1 MRKKVIAAL
10 LVIALLACCVAALA
24 ACNKKEGERKTEI
37 VYLGDSIAEDILG
50 ASPLGLRHEYAYANV
65 IGRRN
70 DLTYYNHS
78 VSGHL
83 TKDLRAILENEDL
96 DYDRARGLLLHVSE
110 ADIIHISILGN
121 DVLQDRMD
129 GAFET
134 EPVTMHNII
143 LEAAENEYTS
153 IDRVLNG
160 DTVGG
165 VTTAGSVENIKAIV
179 DALRRLNPDALIIFQ
194 SVYNPIMDVDT
205 PLIKQETRDALEAAG
220 FEITLDSLHRLGDL
234 LIERLNSALDAVLA
248 MDGYADAFVIADGH
262 AAFNAVYAADPS
274 RAKDLIYPD
283 GIHPSNEGHAVLAD
297 LTQGILEERGLADK
311 DSALQAYKTMR
322 KDLLTDYFAGTSVDT
337 AAASAAI
344 DGAADCAA
352 VTEAF
357 FDATRGVTPDYS
369 EINGDFASRDTRAV
383 DSAISF
389 KIDWA
394 NTSIGVLPEGID
406 SLLPMAISS
415 TTSGVTL
422 RANGTI
428 SVELKLGSMVSGF
441 LSNYGGLAG
450 LIGGLDLT
458 FLDTYLTPIMPG
470 FDFDDILASLE
481 LAEAAL
487 GVKFVADVPEAE
499 LNTFLEGL
507 AALLKSAAL
516 SPDPVLFIE
525 HKGLYGE
532 EGDIGDADDRLPL
545 GKAIVHGS
553 GKKLL
558 VISYSHAASL
568 SRKALKPYDE
578 DITFIDLA
586 TIYPLDRETLVK
598 EYRRVP
604 HALIVQDTP
613 EEGSVGES
621 VLRILAE
628 FSSSLSFR
636 MVSALDAPIPVS
648 RQLEERVLISE
659 ERIEEAALSFGL

>member
-1 MRKKVIAAL
+1 MKRKVIAVL
-10 LVIALLACCVAALA
+10 LVTVMLVCCIAILA
-24 ACNKKEGERKTEI
+24 ACNKNEGERKTEI
-37 VYLGDSIAEDILG
+37 VYLGDSIAEGILG

-143 LEAAENEYTS
+143 LEAAEDEYTS

-205 PLIKQETRDALEAAG
+205 PLIKQGTRDALEAAG

-337 AAASAAI
+337 SAASAAI

-369 EINGDFASRDTRAV
+369 VINGDFASRDTRAV
-383 DSAISF
+383 DSDISF

-499 LNTFLEGL
+499 LNTFLKGL
-507 AALLKSAAL
+507 AALLKSAVYPETGSADVTDL
-516 SPDPVLFIE
+516 AIPA
-525 HKGLYGE
+525 GLG
-532 EGDIGDADDRLPL
+532 
-545 GKAIVHGS
+545 
-553 GKKLL
+553 L
-558 VISYSHAASL
+558 VIESTYTLKEVTYPDGTTYTAVCLTPSDPDTQSYLTFSL
-568 SRKALKPYDE
+568 YEDE
-578 DITFIDLA
+578 
-586 TIYPLDRETLVK
+586 YGRQTLNAMVDFVK
-598 EYRRVP
+598 
-604 HALIVQDTP
+604 LNLT
-613 EEGSVGES
+613 
-621 VLRILAE
+621 LT
-628 FSSSLSFR
+628 
-636 MVSALDAPIPVS
+636 
-648 RQLEERVLISE
+648 ERT
-659 ERIEEAALSFGL
+659 

>member
-1 MRKKVIAAL
+1 MKKKVIAAL

-24 ACNKKEGERKTEI
+24 ACNKNEGERKTEI
-37 VYLGDSIAEDILG
+37 VYLGDSIAEGILG

-143 LEAAENEYTS
+143 LEAAEDEYTS

-205 PLIKQETRDALEAAG
+205 PLIKQWTRDALEAAG

-337 AAASAAI
+337 SAASAAI

-383 DSAISF
+383 DSDISF

-499 LNTFLEGL
+499 LNAFLEGL
-507 AALLKSAAL
+507 AALLKSAVYPETGSASVTDL
-516 SPDPVLFIE
+516 AIPA
-525 HKGLYGE
+525 GLG
-532 EGDIGDADDRLPL
+532 
-545 GKAIVHGS
+545 
-553 GKKLL
+553 L
-558 VISYSHAASL
+558 VIESTYTLKEVTYPDGTTYTAVCLTPSDPDTQSYLTFSL
-568 SRKALKPYDE
+568 YEDE
-578 DITFIDLA
+578 
-586 TIYPLDRETLVK
+586 YGRQTLNAMVDFVK
-598 EYRRVP
+598 
-604 HALIVQDTP
+604 LNLT
-613 EEGSVGES
+613 
-621 VLRILAE
+621 LT
-628 FSSSLSFR
+628 
-636 MVSALDAPIPVS
+636 
-648 RQLEERVLISE
+648 ER
-659 ERIEEAALSFGL
+659 A

>member
-1 MRKKVIAAL
+1 MKRKVIAVL
-10 LVIALLACCVAALA
+10 LVTVMLVCCIAILA
-24 ACNKKEGERKTEI
+24 ACNKNEGERKTEI
-37 VYLGDSIAEDILG
+37 VYLGDSIAEGILG

-110 ADIIHISILGN
+110 ANIIHISILGN

-143 LEAAENEYTS
+143 LEAAEDEYTS

-205 PLIKQETRDALEAAG
+205 PLIKRETRDALEAAG

-383 DSAISF
+383 DSDISF

-406 SLLPMAISS
+406 SLLPVAISS

-507 AALLKSAAL
+507 AALLKSAVYPETGSASVTDL
-516 SPDPVLFIE
+516 AIPA
-525 HKGLYGE
+525 GLG
-532 EGDIGDADDRLPL
+532 
-545 GKAIVHGS
+545 
-553 GKKLL
+553 L
-558 VISYSHAASL
+558 VIESTYTLKEVTYPDGTTYTAVCLTPSDPDTQSYLTFSL
-568 SRKALKPYDE
+568 YEDE
-578 DITFIDLA
+578 
-586 TIYPLDRETLVK
+586 YGRQTLNAMVDFVK
-598 EYRRVP
+598 
-604 HALIVQDTP
+604 LNLT
-613 EEGSVGES
+613 
-621 VLRILAE
+621 LT
-628 FSSSLSFR
+628 
-636 MVSALDAPIPVS
+636 
-648 RQLEERVLISE
+648 ERT
-659 ERIEEAALSFGL
+659 

>member
-1 MRKKVIAAL
+1 MKKKVIAAL

-24 ACNKKEGERKTEI
+24 ACNKNEGERKTEI

-143 LEAAENEYTS
+143 LEAAEDEYTS

-205 PLIKQETRDALEAAG
+205 PLIKQGTRDALEAAG

-248 MDGYADAFVIADGH
+248 MDGYSDAFVIADGH

-337 AAASAAI
+337 SAASAAI

-369 EINGDFASRDTRAV
+369 EISGDFASRDTRAV
-383 DSAISF
+383 DSDISF

-415 TTSGVTL
+415 ATSGVTL

-499 LNTFLEGL
+499 LNAFLESL
-507 AALLKSAAL
+507 AALLKSAVYPETGSASVTDL
-516 SPDPVLFIE
+516 AIPA
-525 HKGLYGE
+525 GLG
-532 EGDIGDADDRLPL
+532 
-545 GKAIVHGS
+545 
-553 GKKLL
+553 L
-558 VISYSHAASL
+558 VIESTYTLKEVTYPDGTTYTAVCLTPSDPDTQSYLTFSL
-568 SRKALKPYDE
+568 YEDE
-578 DITFIDLA
+578 
-586 TIYPLDRETLVK
+586 YGRQTLNAMVDFVK
-598 EYRRVP
+598 
-604 HALIVQDTP
+604 LNLT
-613 EEGSVGES
+613 
-621 VLRILAE
+621 LT
-628 FSSSLSFR
+628 
-636 MVSALDAPIPVS
+636 
-648 RQLEERVLISE
+648 ERT
-659 ERIEEAALSFGL
+659 

>member
-1 MRKKVIAAL
+1 MKRKVIAAL

-24 ACNKKEGERKTEI
+24 ACNKNEGERKTEI

-70 DLTYYNHS
+70 DYTYYNHS

-143 LEAAENEYTS
+143 LEAAEEEYTS

-205 PLIKQETRDALEAAG
+205 PLIKQGTRDALEAAG

-234 LIERLNSALDAVLA
+234 LIERLNSALDTVLA

-337 AAASAAI
+337 SAASAAI

-383 DSAISF
+383 DSDISF

-507 AALLKSAAL
+507 AALLKSAVYPETGSASVTDL
-516 SPDPVLFIE
+516 AIPA
-525 HKGLYGE
+525 GLG
-532 EGDIGDADDRLPL
+532 
-545 GKAIVHGS
+545 
-553 GKKLL
+553 L
-558 VISYSHAASL
+558 VIESTYTLKEVTYPDGTTYTAVCLTPSDPDTQSYLTFSL
-568 SRKALKPYDE
+568 YEDE
-578 DITFIDLA
+578 YGRQTLNAMVDFIKLDL
-586 TIYPLDRETLVK
+586 TL
-598 EYRRVP
+598 
-604 HALIVQDTP
+604 T
-613 EEGSVGES
+613 
-621 VLRILAE
+621 
-628 FSSSLSFR
+628 
-636 MVSALDAPIPVS
+636 
-648 RQLEERVLISE
+648 ERVE
-659 ERIEEAALSFGL
+659 GA

>member
-1 MRKKVIAAL
+1 MKKKVIAAL

-24 ACNKKEGERKTEI
+24 ACNKNEGERKTEI
-37 VYLGDSIAEDILG
+37 VYLGDSIAEGILG

-143 LEAAENEYTS
+143 LEAAEDEYTS

-205 PLIKQETRDALEAAG
+205 PLIKQGTRDALEAAG

-234 LIERLNSALDAVLA
+234 LIERLNSALDTVLA

-262 AAFNAVYAADPS
+262 AAFNAVYADPS

-383 DSAISF
+383 DSDISF

-422 RANGTI
+422 RADGTI
-428 SVELKLGSMVSGF
+428 SIELRLGSMVSGF

-499 LNTFLEGL
+499 LNAFLEGL
-507 AALLKSAAL
+507 AALLKSAVYPETGSASVTDL
-516 SPDPVLFIE
+516 AIPA
-525 HKGLYGE
+525 GLG
-532 EGDIGDADDRLPL
+532 
-545 GKAIVHGS
+545 
-553 GKKLL
+553 L
-558 VISYSHAASL
+558 VIESTYTLKEVTYPDGTTYTAVCLTPSDPDTQSYLTFSL
-568 SRKALKPYDE
+568 YEDE
-578 DITFIDLA
+578 
-586 TIYPLDRETLVK
+586 YGRQTLNAMVDFVK
-598 EYRRVP
+598 
-604 HALIVQDTP
+604 LNLT
-613 EEGSVGES
+613 
-621 VLRILAE
+621 LT
-628 FSSSLSFR
+628 
-636 MVSALDAPIPVS
+636 
-648 RQLEERVLISE
+648 ER
-659 ERIEEAALSFGL
+659 A

>member
-1 MRKKVIAAL
+1 MKRKVIAVL
-10 LVIALLACCVAALA
+10 LVTVMLVCCIAILA
-24 ACNKKEGERKTEI
+24 ACNKNEGERKTEI

-65 IGRRN
+65 LGRRN
-70 DLTYYNHS
+70 DFEYYNHS

-143 LEAAENEYTS
+143 LEAAEDEYTS

-205 PLIKQETRDALEAAG
+205 PLIKQGTRDALEAAG

-369 EINGDFASRDTRAV
+369 EINSDFASRDTPAV
-383 DSAISF
+383 DSDISF

-499 LNTFLEGL
+499 LNAFLEGL
-507 AALLKSAAL
+507 AALLKSAVYPETGSASVTDL
-516 SPDPVLFIE
+516 AIPA
-525 HKGLYGE
+525 GLG
-532 EGDIGDADDRLPL
+532 
-545 GKAIVHGS
+545 
-553 GKKLL
+553 L
-558 VISYSHAASL
+558 VIESTYTLKEVTYPDGTTYTAVCLTPSDPDTQSYLTFSL
-568 SRKALKPYDE
+568 YEDE
-578 DITFIDLA
+578 
-586 TIYPLDRETLVK
+586 YGRQTLNAMVDFVK
-598 EYRRVP
+598 
-604 HALIVQDTP
+604 LNLT
-613 EEGSVGES
+613 
-621 VLRILAE
+621 LT
-628 FSSSLSFR
+628 
-636 MVSALDAPIPVS
+636 
-648 RQLEERVLISE
+648 ERVE
-659 ERIEEAALSFGL
+659 GA

>member
-1 MRKKVIAAL
+1 MKKKVIAAL

-24 ACNKKEGERKTEI
+24 ACNKNEGERKTEI
-37 VYLGDSIAEDILG
+37 VYLGDSIAEGILG

-143 LEAAENEYTS
+143 LEAAKDEYTS

-205 PLIKQETRDALEAAG
+205 PLIKQRTRDALEAAG

-383 DSAISF
+383 DSDISF

-499 LNTFLEGL
+499 LNAFLEGL
-507 AALLKSAAL
+507 AALLKSAVYPETGSASVTDL
-516 SPDPVLFIE
+516 AIPA
-525 HKGLYGE
+525 GLG
-532 EGDIGDADDRLPL
+532 
-545 GKAIVHGS
+545 
-553 GKKLL
+553 L
-558 VISYSHAASL
+558 VIESTYTLKEVTYPDGTTYTAVCLTPSDPDTQSYLTFSL
-568 SRKALKPYDE
+568 YEDE
-578 DITFIDLA
+578 
-586 TIYPLDRETLVK
+586 YGRQTLNAMVDFVK
-598 EYRRVP
+598 
-604 HALIVQDTP
+604 LNLT
-613 EEGSVGES
+613 
-621 VLRILAE
+621 LT
-628 FSSSLSFR
+628 
-636 MVSALDAPIPVS
+636 
-648 RQLEERVLISE
+648 ER
-659 ERIEEAALSFGL
+659 A

>member
-1 MRKKVIAAL
+1 MKKKVIAAL

-24 ACNKKEGERKTEI
+24 ACNKNEGERKTEI
-37 VYLGDSIAEDILG
+37 VYLGDSIAEGILG

-143 LEAAENEYTS
+143 LEAAEDEYTS

-383 DSAISF
+383 DSDISF

-499 LNTFLEGL
+499 LNAFLEGL
-507 AALLKSAAL
+507 AALLKSAVYPETGSASVTDL
-516 SPDPVLFIE
+516 AIPA
-525 HKGLYGE
+525 GLG
-532 EGDIGDADDRLPL
+532 
-545 GKAIVHGS
+545 
-553 GKKLL
+553 L
-558 VISYSHAASL
+558 VIESTYTLKEVTYPDGTTYTAVCLTPSDPDTQSYLTFSL
-568 SRKALKPYDE
+568 YEDE
-578 DITFIDLA
+578 
-586 TIYPLDRETLVK
+586 YGRQTLNAMVDFVK
-598 EYRRVP
+598 
-604 HALIVQDTP
+604 LNLT
-613 EEGSVGES
+613 
-621 VLRILAE
+621 LT
-628 FSSSLSFR
+628 
-636 MVSALDAPIPVS
+636 
-648 RQLEERVLISE
+648 ER
-659 ERIEEAALSFGL
+659 A

>member
-1 MRKKVIAAL
+1 MKKKVIAAL
-10 LVIALLACCVAALA
+10 LVIALLVCCVAALA
-24 ACNKKEGERKTEI
+24 ACNKNEGERKTEI

-70 DLTYYNHS
+70 DYTYYNHS

-143 LEAAENEYTS
+143 LEAAEEEYTS

-337 AAASAAI
+337 SAASAAI

-383 DSAISF
+383 DSDISF

-507 AALLKSAAL
+507 AALLKSAVYPETGSADVTDL
-516 SPDPVLFIE
+516 AIPA
-525 HKGLYGE
+525 GLG
-532 EGDIGDADDRLPL
+532 
-545 GKAIVHGS
+545 
-553 GKKLL
+553 L
-558 VISYSHAASL
+558 VIESTYTLKEVTYPDGTTYTAVCLTPSDPDTQSYLTFSL
-568 SRKALKPYDE
+568 YEDE
-578 DITFIDLA
+578 YGRQTLNAMVDFIKLDL
-586 TIYPLDRETLVK
+586 TLT
-598 EYRRVP
+598 ER
-604 HALIVQDTP
+604 A
-613 EEGSVGES
+613 EG
-621 VLRILAE
+621 A
-628 FSSSLSFR
+628 
-636 MVSALDAPIPVS
+636 
-648 RQLEERVLISE
+648 
-659 ERIEEAALSFGL
+659 

>member
-1 MRKKVIAAL
+1 MKRKVIAAL

-24 ACNKKEGERKTEI
+24 ACNKNEGERKTEI

-70 DLTYYNHS
+70 DYTYYNHS

-143 LEAAENEYTS
+143 LEAAEDEYTS

-205 PLIKQETRDALEAAG
+205 PLIKQGTRDALEAAG

-234 LIERLNSALDAVLA
+234 LIERLNSALAAVLA

-322 KDLLTDYFAGTSVDT
+322 KDLLTDYFAG
-337 AAASAAI
+337 
-344 DGAADCAA
+344 AA

-383 DSAISF
+383 DSDISF

-487 GVKFVADVPEAE
+487 GVKFVADVHEAE

-507 AALLKSAAL
+507 AALLKSAVYPETGSASVTDL
-516 SPDPVLFIE
+516 AIPA
-525 HKGLYGE
+525 GLG
-532 EGDIGDADDRLPL
+532 
-545 GKAIVHGS
+545 
-553 GKKLL
+553 L
-558 VISYSHAASL
+558 VIESTYTLKEVTYPDGTTYTAVCLTPSDPDTQSYLTFSL
-568 SRKALKPYDE
+568 YEDE
-578 DITFIDLA
+578 YGRQTLNAMVDFIKLDL
-586 TIYPLDRETLVK
+586 TL
-598 EYRRVP
+598 
-604 HALIVQDTP
+604 T
-613 EEGSVGES
+613 
-621 VLRILAE
+621 
-628 FSSSLSFR
+628 
-636 MVSALDAPIPVS
+636 
-648 RQLEERVLISE
+648 ER
-659 ERIEEAALSFGL
+659 A

>member
-1 MRKKVIAAL
+1 MKKKVIAAL

-24 ACNKKEGERKTEI
+24 ACNKNEGERKTEI
-37 VYLGDSIAEDILG
+37 VYLGDSIAEGILG

-143 LEAAENEYTS
+143 LEAAEDEYTS

-205 PLIKQETRDALEAAG
+205 PLIKQGTRDALEAAG

-344 DGAADCAA
+344 DAAADCAA
-352 VTEAF
+352 VTEVF

-383 DSAISF
+383 DSDISF

-507 AALLKSAAL
+507 AALLKSAVYPETGSASVTDL
-516 SPDPVLFIE
+516 AIPA
-525 HKGLYGE
+525 GLG
-532 EGDIGDADDRLPL
+532 
-545 GKAIVHGS
+545 
-553 GKKLL
+553 L
-558 VISYSHAASL
+558 VIESTYTLKEVTYPDGTTYTAVCLTPSDPDTQSYLTFSL
-568 SRKALKPYDE
+568 YEDE
-578 DITFIDLA
+578 
-586 TIYPLDRETLVK
+586 YGRQTLNAMVDFVK
-598 EYRRVP
+598 
-604 HALIVQDTP
+604 LNLT
-613 EEGSVGES
+613 
-621 VLRILAE
+621 LT
-628 FSSSLSFR
+628 
-636 MVSALDAPIPVS
+636 
-648 RQLEERVLISE
+648 ER
-659 ERIEEAALSFGL
+659 A

>member
-1 MRKKVIAAL
+1 MKRKVIAAL
-10 LVIALLACCVAALA
+10 LIIALLACCVAALA

-70 DLTYYNHS
+70 DYTYYNHS

-143 LEAAENEYTS
+143 LEAAEEEYTS

-337 AAASAAI
+337 SAASAAI

-383 DSAISF
+383 DSDISF

-507 AALLKSAAL
+507 AALLKSAVYPETGSASVTDL
-516 SPDPVLFIE
+516 AIPA
-525 HKGLYGE
+525 GLG
-532 EGDIGDADDRLPL
+532 
-545 GKAIVHGS
+545 
-553 GKKLL
+553 L
-558 VISYSHAASL
+558 VIESTYTLKEVTYPDGTTYTAVCLTPSDPDTQSYLTFSL
-568 SRKALKPYDE
+568 YEDE
-578 DITFIDLA
+578 
-586 TIYPLDRETLVK
+586 YGRQTLNAMVDFVK
-598 EYRRVP
+598 
-604 HALIVQDTP
+604 LNLT
-613 EEGSVGES
+613 
-621 VLRILAE
+621 LT
-628 FSSSLSFR
+628 
-636 MVSALDAPIPVS
+636 
-648 RQLEERVLISE
+648 ER
-659 ERIEEAALSFGL
+659 A

>member
-1 MRKKVIAAL
+1 MKKKVIAAL

-24 ACNKKEGERKTEI
+24 ACNKNEGERKTEI
-37 VYLGDSIAEDILG
+37 VYLGDSIAEGILG

-143 LEAAENEYTS
+143 LEAAEDEYTS

-311 DSALQAYKTMR
+311 NSALQAYKTMR

-383 DSAISF
+383 DSDISF

-507 AALLKSAAL
+507 AALLKSAVYPETGSASVTDL
-516 SPDPVLFIE
+516 AIPA
-525 HKGLYGE
+525 GLG
-532 EGDIGDADDRLPL
+532 
-545 GKAIVHGS
+545 
-553 GKKLL
+553 L
-558 VISYSHAASL
+558 VIESTYTLKEVTYPDGTTYTAVCLTPSDPDTQSYLTFSL
-568 SRKALKPYDE
+568 YEDE
-578 DITFIDLA
+578 
-586 TIYPLDRETLVK
+586 YGRQTLNAMVDFVK
-598 EYRRVP
+598 
-604 HALIVQDTP
+604 LNLT
-613 EEGSVGES
+613 
-621 VLRILAE
+621 LT
-628 FSSSLSFR
+628 
-636 MVSALDAPIPVS
+636 
-648 RQLEERVLISE
+648 ER
-659 ERIEEAALSFGL
+659 A

>member
-1 MRKKVIAAL
+1 MKKKVIAAL

-24 ACNKKEGERKTEI
+24 ACNKNEGERKTEI

-143 LEAAENEYTS
+143 LEAAEDEYTS

-205 PLIKQETRDALEAAG
+205 PLIKQGTRDALEAAG

-383 DSAISF
+383 DSDISF

-487 GVKFVADVPEAE
+487 GVKFVADVHEAE

-507 AALLKSAAL
+507 AALLKSAVYPETGSASVTDL
-516 SPDPVLFIE
+516 AIPA
-525 HKGLYGE
+525 GLG
-532 EGDIGDADDRLPL
+532 
-545 GKAIVHGS
+545 
-553 GKKLL
+553 L
-558 VISYSHAASL
+558 VIESTYTLKEVTYPDGTTYTAVCLTPSDPDTQSYLTFSL
-568 SRKALKPYDE
+568 YEDE
-578 DITFIDLA
+578 
-586 TIYPLDRETLVK
+586 YGRQTLNAMVDFVK
-598 EYRRVP
+598 
-604 HALIVQDTP
+604 LNLT
-613 EEGSVGES
+613 
-621 VLRILAE
+621 LT
-628 FSSSLSFR
+628 
-636 MVSALDAPIPVS
+636 
-648 RQLEERVLISE
+648 ERT
-659 ERIEEAALSFGL
+659 

>member
-1 MRKKVIAAL
+1 MKKKVIAAL

-24 ACNKKEGERKTEI
+24 ACNKNEGERKTEI
-37 VYLGDSIAEDILG
+37 VYLGDSIAEGILG

-70 DLTYYNHS
+70 DYTYYNHS

-134 EPVTMHNII
+134 EPITMHNII
-143 LEAAENEYTS
+143 LEAAKDEYTS

-205 PLIKQETRDALEAAG
+205 PLIKQGTRDALEAAG
-220 FEITLDSLHRLGDL
+220 FGITLDSLHRLGDL

-311 DSALQAYKTMR
+311 NSALQAYKTMR

-337 AAASAAI
+337 SAASAAI

-383 DSAISF
+383 DSDISF

-406 SLLPMAISS
+406 SLLPVAISS

-428 SVELKLGSMVSGF
+428 SVELKLGSMASGF

-507 AALLKSAAL
+507 AALLKSAVYPETGSASVTDL
-516 SPDPVLFIE
+516 AIPA
-525 HKGLYGE
+525 GLG
-532 EGDIGDADDRLPL
+532 
-545 GKAIVHGS
+545 
-553 GKKLL
+553 L
-558 VISYSHAASL
+558 VIESTYTLKEVTYPDGTTYTAVCLTPSDPDTQSYLTFSL
-568 SRKALKPYDE
+568 YEDE
-578 DITFIDLA
+578 
-586 TIYPLDRETLVK
+586 YGRQTLNAMVDFVK
-598 EYRRVP
+598 
-604 HALIVQDTP
+604 LNLT
-613 EEGSVGES
+613 
-621 VLRILAE
+621 LT
-628 FSSSLSFR
+628 
-636 MVSALDAPIPVS
+636 
-648 RQLEERVLISE
+648 ER
-659 ERIEEAALSFGL
+659 A

>member
-1 MRKKVIAAL
+1 MKKKVIAAL

-24 ACNKKEGERKTEI
+24 ACNKNEGERKTEI
-37 VYLGDSIAEDILG
+37 VYLGDSIAEGILG

-143 LEAAENEYTS
+143 LEAAEDEYTS

-205 PLIKQETRDALEAAG
+205 PLIKQGTRDALEAAG

-383 DSAISF
+383 DSDISF

-458 FLDTYLTPIMPG
+458 FLDTYITPIMPG

-499 LNTFLEGL
+499 LNAFLEGL
-507 AALLKSAAL
+507 AALLKSAVYPETGSASVTDL
-516 SPDPVLFIE
+516 AIPA
-525 HKGLYGE
+525 GLG
-532 EGDIGDADDRLPL
+532 
-545 GKAIVHGS
+545 
-553 GKKLL
+553 L
-558 VISYSHAASL
+558 VIESTYTLKEVTYPDGTTYTAVCLTPSDPDTQSYLTFSL
-568 SRKALKPYDE
+568 YEDE
-578 DITFIDLA
+578 
-586 TIYPLDRETLVK
+586 YGRQTLNAMVDFVK
-598 EYRRVP
+598 
-604 HALIVQDTP
+604 LNLT
-613 EEGSVGES
+613 
-621 VLRILAE
+621 LT
-628 FSSSLSFR
+628 
-636 MVSALDAPIPVS
+636 
-648 RQLEERVLISE
+648 ERV
-659 ERIEEAALSFGL
+659 

>member
-1 MRKKVIAAL
+1 MKKKVIAAL

-24 ACNKKEGERKTEI
+24 ACNKNEGERKTEI

-143 LEAAENEYTS
+143 LEAAEDEYTS

-205 PLIKQETRDALEAAG
+205 PLIKQGTRDALEAAG

-262 AAFNAVYAADPS
+262 AAFNSVYAADPS

-383 DSAISF
+383 DSDISF

-422 RANGTI
+422 RANRTI

-458 FLDTYLTPIMPG
+458 FLDTYITPIMPG

-499 LNTFLEGL
+499 LNAFLEGL
-507 AALLKSAAL
+507 AALLKSAVYPETGSASVTDL
-516 SPDPVLFIE
+516 AIPA
-525 HKGLYGE
+525 GLG
-532 EGDIGDADDRLPL
+532 
-545 GKAIVHGS
+545 
-553 GKKLL
+553 L
-558 VISYSHAASL
+558 VIESTYTLKEVTYPDGTTYTAVCLTPSDPDTQSYLTFSL
-568 SRKALKPYDE
+568 YEDE
-578 DITFIDLA
+578 
-586 TIYPLDRETLVK
+586 YGRQTLNAMVDFVK
-598 EYRRVP
+598 
-604 HALIVQDTP
+604 LNLT
-613 EEGSVGES
+613 
-621 VLRILAE
+621 LT
-628 FSSSLSFR
+628 
-636 MVSALDAPIPVS
+636 
-648 RQLEERVLISE
+648 ERVE
-659 ERIEEAALSFGL
+659 GA

>member
-1 MRKKVIAAL
+1 MKKKVIAAL

-24 ACNKKEGERKTEI
+24 ACNKNEGERKTEI
-37 VYLGDSIAEDILG
+37 VYLGDSIAEGILG

-143 LEAAENEYTS
+143 LEAAEDEYTS

-205 PLIKQETRDALEAAG
+205 PLIKQWTRDALEAAG

-297 LTQGILEERGLADK
+297 LTQGILEDRGLADK

-352 VTEAF
+352 VTEVF

-383 DSAISF
+383 DSDISF

-415 TTSGVTL
+415 ATSGVTL

-499 LNTFLEGL
+499 LNAFLEGL
-507 AALLKSAAL
+507 AALLKSAVYPETGSASVTDL
-516 SPDPVLFIE
+516 AIPA
-525 HKGLYGE
+525 GLG
-532 EGDIGDADDRLPL
+532 
-545 GKAIVHGS
+545 
-553 GKKLL
+553 L
-558 VISYSHAASL
+558 VIESTYTLKEVTYPDGTTYTAVCLTPSDPDTQSYLTFSL
-568 SRKALKPYDE
+568 YEDE
-578 DITFIDLA
+578 
-586 TIYPLDRETLVK
+586 YGRQTLNAMVDFVK
-598 EYRRVP
+598 
-604 HALIVQDTP
+604 LNLT
-613 EEGSVGES
+613 
-621 VLRILAE
+621 LT
-628 FSSSLSFR
+628 
-636 MVSALDAPIPVS
+636 
-648 RQLEERVLISE
+648 ERVE
-659 ERIEEAALSFGL
+659 GA

>member
-1 MRKKVIAAL
+1 MKKKVIAAL

-24 ACNKKEGERKTEI
+24 ACNKNEGERKTEI
-37 VYLGDSIAEDILG
+37 VYLGDSIAEGILG

-83 TKDLRAILENEDL
+83 TKDLRAILENTDI
-96 DYDRARGLLLHVSE
+96 DYDKARGLLLHVSE

-143 LEAAENEYTS
+143 LEAAEDEYTS

-205 PLIKQETRDALEAAG
+205 PLIKQGTRDALEAAG
-220 FEITLDSLHRLGDL
+220 FGITLDSLHRLGDL

-311 DSALQAYKTMR
+311 NSALQAYKTMR

-383 DSAISF
+383 DSDISF

-499 LNTFLEGL
+499 LNAFLEGL
-507 AALLKSAAL
+507 AALLKSAVYPETGSASVTDL
-516 SPDPVLFIE
+516 AIPA
-525 HKGLYGE
+525 GLG
-532 EGDIGDADDRLPL
+532 
-545 GKAIVHGS
+545 
-553 GKKLL
+553 L
-558 VISYSHAASL
+558 VIESTYTLKEVTYPDGTTYTAVCLTPSDPDTQSYLTFSL
-568 SRKALKPYDE
+568 YEDE
-578 DITFIDLA
+578 
-586 TIYPLDRETLVK
+586 YGRQTLNAMVDFVK
-598 EYRRVP
+598 
-604 HALIVQDTP
+604 LNLT
-613 EEGSVGES
+613 
-621 VLRILAE
+621 LT
-628 FSSSLSFR
+628 
-636 MVSALDAPIPVS
+636 
-648 RQLEERVLISE
+648 ER
-659 ERIEEAALSFGL
+659 A

>member
-1 MRKKVIAAL
+1 MKKKVIAAL
-10 LVIALLACCVAALA
+10 LVIALLACCVTALA
-24 ACNKKEGERKTEI
+24 ACNKNEGERKTEI
-37 VYLGDSIAEDILG
+37 VYLGDSIAEGILG

-143 LEAAENEYTS
+143 LEAAEDEYTS

-205 PLIKQETRDALEAAG
+205 PLIKQGTRDALEAAG

-262 AAFNAVYAADPS
+262 AAFNAVYTADPS

-337 AAASAAI
+337 SAASAAI

-383 DSAISF
+383 DSDISF

-406 SLLPMAISS
+406 SLLPVAISS

-507 AALLKSAAL
+507 AALLKSAVYPETGSASVTDL
-516 SPDPVLFIE
+516 AIPA
-525 HKGLYGE
+525 GLG
-532 EGDIGDADDRLPL
+532 
-545 GKAIVHGS
+545 
-553 GKKLL
+553 L
-558 VISYSHAASL
+558 VIESTYTLKEVTYPDGTTYTAVCLTPSDPDTQSYLTFSL
-568 SRKALKPYDE
+568 YEDE
-578 DITFIDLA
+578 
-586 TIYPLDRETLVK
+586 YGRQTLNAMVDFVK
-598 EYRRVP
+598 
-604 HALIVQDTP
+604 LNLT
-613 EEGSVGES
+613 
-621 VLRILAE
+621 LT
-628 FSSSLSFR
+628 
-636 MVSALDAPIPVS
+636 
-648 RQLEERVLISE
+648 ERVE
-659 ERIEEAALSFGL
+659 GA

>member
-1 MRKKVIAAL
+1 MKKKVIAAL

-24 ACNKKEGERKTEI
+24 ACNKNEGERKTEI
-37 VYLGDSIAEDILG
+37 VYLGDSIAEGILG

-143 LEAAENEYTS
+143 LEAAKDEYTS

-205 PLIKQETRDALEAAG
+205 PLIKQGTRDALEAAG

-383 DSAISF
+383 DSDISF

-499 LNTFLEGL
+499 LNTFLKGL
-507 AALLKSAAL
+507 AALLKSAVYPETGSADVTDL
-516 SPDPVLFIE
+516 AIPA
-525 HKGLYGE
+525 GLG
-532 EGDIGDADDRLPL
+532 
-545 GKAIVHGS
+545 
-553 GKKLL
+553 L
-558 VISYSHAASL
+558 VIESTYTLKEVTYPDGTTYTAVCLTPSDPDTQSYLTFSL
-568 SRKALKPYDE
+568 YEDE
-578 DITFIDLA
+578 
-586 TIYPLDRETLVK
+586 YGRQTLNAMVDFVK
-598 EYRRVP
+598 
-604 HALIVQDTP
+604 LNLT
-613 EEGSVGES
+613 
-621 VLRILAE
+621 LT
-628 FSSSLSFR
+628 
-636 MVSALDAPIPVS
+636 
-648 RQLEERVLISE
+648 ER
-659 ERIEEAALSFGL
+659 A

>member
-1 MRKKVIAAL
+1 MKKKVIAAL

-24 ACNKKEGERKTEI
+24 ACNKNEGERKTEI
-37 VYLGDSIAEDILG
+37 VYLGDSIAEGILG

-143 LEAAENEYTS
+143 LEAAEDEYTS

-194 SVYNPIMDVDT
+194 SVYNPIMGVDT

-234 LIERLNSALDAVLA
+234 LIERLNSVLDAVLA

-262 AAFNAVYAADPS
+262 AAFNAIYAADPS

-369 EINGDFASRDTRAV
+369 EINGDFASRDTRTV
-383 DSAISF
+383 DSDISF
-389 KIDWA
+389 RIDWA

-458 FLDTYLTPIMPG
+458 FLDTYITPIMPG

-499 LNTFLEGL
+499 LNAFLEGL
-507 AALLKSAAL
+507 AALLKSAVYPETGSASVTDL
-516 SPDPVLFIE
+516 AIPA
-525 HKGLYGE
+525 GLG
-532 EGDIGDADDRLPL
+532 
-545 GKAIVHGS
+545 
-553 GKKLL
+553 L
-558 VISYSHAASL
+558 VIESTYTLKEVTYPDGTTYTAVCLTPSDPDTQSYLTFSL
-568 SRKALKPYDE
+568 YEDE
-578 DITFIDLA
+578 
-586 TIYPLDRETLVK
+586 YGRQTLNAMVDFVK
-598 EYRRVP
+598 
-604 HALIVQDTP
+604 LNLT
-613 EEGSVGES
+613 
-621 VLRILAE
+621 LT
-628 FSSSLSFR
+628 
-636 MVSALDAPIPVS
+636 
-648 RQLEERVLISE
+648 ERVE
-659 ERIEEAALSFGL
+659 GA

>member
-1 MRKKVIAAL
+1 MKKKVIAAL

-24 ACNKKEGERKTEI
+24 ACNKNEGERKTEI
-37 VYLGDSIAEDILG
+37 VYLGDSIAEGILG

-143 LEAAENEYTS
+143 LEAAEDEYTS

-194 SVYNPIMDVDT
+194 SVYNPIMGVDT

-234 LIERLNSALDAVLA
+234 LIERLNSVLDAVLA

-262 AAFNAVYAADPS
+262 AAFNAVYNADADHS

-369 EINGDFASRDTRAV
+369 EINGDFASRDTRTV
-383 DSAISF
+383 DSDISF
-389 KIDWA
+389 RIDWA

-507 AALLKSAAL
+507 AALLKSAVYPETGSASVTDL
-516 SPDPVLFIE
+516 AIPA
-525 HKGLYGE
+525 GLG
-532 EGDIGDADDRLPL
+532 
-545 GKAIVHGS
+545 
-553 GKKLL
+553 L
-558 VISYSHAASL
+558 VIESTYTLKEVTYPDGTTYTAVCLTPSDPDTQSYLTFSL
-568 SRKALKPYDE
+568 YEDE
-578 DITFIDLA
+578 
-586 TIYPLDRETLVK
+586 YGRQTLNAMVDFVK
-598 EYRRVP
+598 
-604 HALIVQDTP
+604 LNLT
-613 EEGSVGES
+613 
-621 VLRILAE
+621 LT
-628 FSSSLSFR
+628 
-636 MVSALDAPIPVS
+636 
-648 RQLEERVLISE
+648 ERVE
-659 ERIEEAALSFGL
+659 GA

>member
-1 MRKKVIAAL
+1 MKKKVIAAL

-24 ACNKKEGERKTEI
+24 ACNKNEGERKTEI
-37 VYLGDSIAEDILG
+37 VYLGDSIAEGILG

-143 LEAAENEYTS
+143 LEAAEDEYTS

-205 PLIKQETRDALEAAG
+205 PLIKQGTRDALEAAG

-383 DSAISF
+383 DSDISF

-406 SLLPMAISS
+406 SLLPVAISS
-415 TTSGVTL
+415 ATSGVTL
-422 RANGTI
+422 RADGTI
-428 SVELKLGSMVSGF
+428 SIELRLGSMVSGF

-499 LNTFLEGL
+499 LNAFLEGL
-507 AALLKSAAL
+507 AALLKSAVYPETGSASVTDL
-516 SPDPVLFIE
+516 AIPA
-525 HKGLYGE
+525 GLG
-532 EGDIGDADDRLPL
+532 
-545 GKAIVHGS
+545 
-553 GKKLL
+553 L
-558 VISYSHAASL
+558 VIESTYTLKEVTYPDGTTYTAVCLTPSDPDTQSYLTFSL
-568 SRKALKPYDE
+568 YEDE
-578 DITFIDLA
+578 
-586 TIYPLDRETLVK
+586 YGRQTLNAMVDFVK
-598 EYRRVP
+598 
-604 HALIVQDTP
+604 LNLT
-613 EEGSVGES
+613 
-621 VLRILAE
+621 LT
-628 FSSSLSFR
+628 
-636 MVSALDAPIPVS
+636 
-648 RQLEERVLISE
+648 ERVE
-659 ERIEEAALSFGL
+659 GA

>member
-1 MRKKVIAAL
+1 MKKKVIAAL

-24 ACNKKEGERKTEI
+24 ACNKNEGERKTEI
-37 VYLGDSIAEDILG
+37 VYLGDSIAEGILG

-143 LEAAENEYTS
+143 LEAAEDEYTS

-205 PLIKQETRDALEAAG
+205 PLIKQGTRDALEAAG
-220 FEITLDSLHRLGDL
+220 FGITLDSLHRLGDL

-383 DSAISF
+383 DSDISF

-487 GVKFVADVPEAE
+487 GVKFVADVHEAE

-507 AALLKSAAL
+507 AALLKSAVYPETGSASVTDL
-516 SPDPVLFIE
+516 AIPA
-525 HKGLYGE
+525 GLG
-532 EGDIGDADDRLPL
+532 
-545 GKAIVHGS
+545 
-553 GKKLL
+553 L
-558 VISYSHAASL
+558 VIESTYTLKEVTYPDGTTYTAVCLTPSDPDTQSYLTFSL
-568 SRKALKPYDE
+568 YEDE
-578 DITFIDLA
+578 
-586 TIYPLDRETLVK
+586 YGRQTLNAMVDFVK
-598 EYRRVP
+598 
-604 HALIVQDTP
+604 LNLT
-613 EEGSVGES
+613 
-621 VLRILAE
+621 LT
-628 FSSSLSFR
+628 
-636 MVSALDAPIPVS
+636 
-648 RQLEERVLISE
+648 ER
-659 ERIEEAALSFGL
+659 A

>member
-1 MRKKVIAAL
+1 MKRKVIAVL
-10 LVIALLACCVAALA
+10 LVTVMLVCCIAILA
-24 ACNKKEGERKTEI
+24 ACNKNEGERKTEI

-65 IGRRN
+65 LGRRN
-70 DLTYYNHS
+70 DFEYYNHS

-143 LEAAENEYTS
+143 LEAAEDEYTS

-205 PLIKQETRDALEAAG
+205 PLIKQGTRDALEAAG

-369 EINGDFASRDTRAV
+369 EINSDFASRDTRAV
-383 DSAISF
+383 DSDISF

-499 LNTFLEGL
+499 LNAFLEGL
-507 AALLKSAAL
+507 AALLKSAVYPETGSASVTDL
-516 SPDPVLFIE
+516 AIPA
-525 HKGLYGE
+525 GLG
-532 EGDIGDADDRLPL
+532 
-545 GKAIVHGS
+545 
-553 GKKLL
+553 L
-558 VISYSHAASL
+558 VIESTYTLKEVTYPDGTTYTAVCLTPSDPDTQSYLTFSL
-568 SRKALKPYDE
+568 YEDE
-578 DITFIDLA
+578 
-586 TIYPLDRETLVK
+586 YGRQTLNAMVDFVK
-598 EYRRVP
+598 
-604 HALIVQDTP
+604 LNLT
-613 EEGSVGES
+613 
-621 VLRILAE
+621 LT
-628 FSSSLSFR
+628 
-636 MVSALDAPIPVS
+636 
-648 RQLEERVLISE
+648 ERVE
-659 ERIEEAALSFGL
+659 GA

>member
-1 MRKKVIAAL
+1 MKKKVIAAL
-10 LVIALLACCVAALA
+10 LVIALLACCVATLA
-24 ACNKKEGERKTEI
+24 ACNKNEGERKTEI
-37 VYLGDSIAEDILG
+37 VYLGDSIAEGILG

-134 EPVTMHNII
+134 ETVTMHNII
-143 LEAAENEYTS
+143 LEAAEDEYTS

-369 EINGDFASRDTRAV
+369 EINGDFASRDTRTV
-383 DSAISF
+383 DSDISF
-389 KIDWA
+389 RIDWA

-499 LNTFLEGL
+499 LNAFLKGL
-507 AALLKSAAL
+507 AALLKSAVYPETGSASVTDL
-516 SPDPVLFIE
+516 AIPA
-525 HKGLYGE
+525 GLG
-532 EGDIGDADDRLPL
+532 
-545 GKAIVHGS
+545 
-553 GKKLL
+553 L
-558 VISYSHAASL
+558 VIESTYTLKEVTYPDGTTYTAVCLTPSDPDTQSYLTFSL
-568 SRKALKPYDE
+568 YEDE
-578 DITFIDLA
+578 
-586 TIYPLDRETLVK
+586 YGRQTLNAMVDFVK
-598 EYRRVP
+598 
-604 HALIVQDTP
+604 LNLT
-613 EEGSVGES
+613 
-621 VLRILAE
+621 LT
-628 FSSSLSFR
+628 
-636 MVSALDAPIPVS
+636 
-648 RQLEERVLISE
+648 ERV
-659 ERIEEAALSFGL
+659 

>member
-1 MRKKVIAAL
+1 MKKKVIAAL

-24 ACNKKEGERKTEI
+24 ACNKNEGERKTEI
-37 VYLGDSIAEDILG
+37 VYLGDSIAEGILG

-143 LEAAENEYTS
+143 LEAAEDEYTS

-369 EINGDFASRDTRAV
+369 EINGDFASRDTRTV
-383 DSAISF
+383 DSDISF
-389 KIDWA
+389 RIDWA

-415 TTSGVTL
+415 ATSGVTL

-507 AALLKSAAL
+507 AALLKSAVYPETGSASVTDL
-516 SPDPVLFIE
+516 AIPA
-525 HKGLYGE
+525 GLG
-532 EGDIGDADDRLPL
+532 
-545 GKAIVHGS
+545 
-553 GKKLL
+553 L
-558 VISYSHAASL
+558 VIESTYTLKEVTYPDGTTYTAVCLTPSDPDTQSYLTFSL
-568 SRKALKPYDE
+568 YEDE
-578 DITFIDLA
+578 
-586 TIYPLDRETLVK
+586 YGRQTLNAMVDFVK
-598 EYRRVP
+598 
-604 HALIVQDTP
+604 LNLT
-613 EEGSVGES
+613 
-621 VLRILAE
+621 LT
-628 FSSSLSFR
+628 
-636 MVSALDAPIPVS
+636 
-648 RQLEERVLISE
+648 ER
-659 ERIEEAALSFGL
+659 A

>member
-1 MRKKVIAAL
+1 MKKKVIAAL

-24 ACNKKEGERKTEI
+24 ACNKNEGERKTEI
-37 VYLGDSIAEDILG
+37 VYLGDSIAEGILG

-143 LEAAENEYTS
+143 LEAAEDEYTS

-194 SVYNPIMDVDT
+194 SVYNPIMEVDT
-205 PLIKQETRDALEAAG
+205 PLIKQGTRDALEAAG

-383 DSAISF
+383 DSDISF

-499 LNTFLEGL
+499 LNAFLEGL
-507 AALLKSAAL
+507 AALLKSAVYPETGSASVTDL
-516 SPDPVLFIE
+516 AIPA
-525 HKGLYGE
+525 GLG
-532 EGDIGDADDRLPL
+532 
-545 GKAIVHGS
+545 
-553 GKKLL
+553 L
-558 VISYSHAASL
+558 VIESTYTLKEVTYPDGTTYTAVCLTPSDPDTQSYLTFSL
-568 SRKALKPYDE
+568 YEDE
-578 DITFIDLA
+578 
-586 TIYPLDRETLVK
+586 YGRQTLNAMVDFVK
-598 EYRRVP
+598 
-604 HALIVQDTP
+604 LNLT
-613 EEGSVGES
+613 
-621 VLRILAE
+621 LT
-628 FSSSLSFR
+628 
-636 MVSALDAPIPVS
+636 
-648 RQLEERVLISE
+648 ERVE
-659 ERIEEAALSFGL
+659 GA

>member
-1 MRKKVIAAL
+1 MKKKVIAAL

-24 ACNKKEGERKTEI
+24 ACNKNEGERKTEI

-70 DLTYYNHS
+70 DYTYYNHS

-143 LEAAENEYTS
+143 LEAAEKEYTS

-165 VTTAGSVENIKAIV
+165 VTTAGSVENVKAIV

-205 PLIKQETRDALEAAG
+205 PLIKQGTRDALEAAG

-337 AAASAAI
+337 SAASAAI

-383 DSAISF
+383 DSDISF

-507 AALLKSAAL
+507 AALLKSAVYPETGSASVTDL
-516 SPDPVLFIE
+516 AIPA
-525 HKGLYGE
+525 GLG
-532 EGDIGDADDRLPL
+532 
-545 GKAIVHGS
+545 
-553 GKKLL
+553 L
-558 VISYSHAASL
+558 VIESTYTLKEVTYPDGTTYTAVCLTPSDPDTQSYLTFSL
-568 SRKALKPYDE
+568 YEDE
-578 DITFIDLA
+578 
-586 TIYPLDRETLVK
+586 YGRQTLNAMVDFVK
-598 EYRRVP
+598 
-604 HALIVQDTP
+604 LNLT
-613 EEGSVGES
+613 
-621 VLRILAE
+621 LT
-628 FSSSLSFR
+628 
-636 MVSALDAPIPVS
+636 
-648 RQLEERVLISE
+648 ERVE
-659 ERIEEAALSFGL
+659 GA

>member
-1 MRKKVIAAL
+1 MKKKVIAAL

-24 ACNKKEGERKTEI
+24 ACNKNEGERKTEI

-70 DLTYYNHS
+70 DYTYYNHS

-143 LEAAENEYTS
+143 LEAAEEEYTS

-205 PLIKQETRDALEAAG
+205 PLIKQGTRDALEAAG

-383 DSAISF
+383 DSDISF

-507 AALLKSAAL
+507 AALLKSAVYPETGSASVTDL
-516 SPDPVLFIE
+516 AIPA
-525 HKGLYGE
+525 GLG
-532 EGDIGDADDRLPL
+532 
-545 GKAIVHGS
+545 
-553 GKKLL
+553 L
-558 VISYSHAASL
+558 VIESTYTLKEVTYPDGTTYTAVCLTPSDPDTQSYLTFSL
-568 SRKALKPYDE
+568 YEDE
-578 DITFIDLA
+578 
-586 TIYPLDRETLVK
+586 YGRQTLNAMVDFVK
-598 EYRRVP
+598 
-604 HALIVQDTP
+604 LNLT
-613 EEGSVGES
+613 
-621 VLRILAE
+621 LT
-628 FSSSLSFR
+628 
-636 MVSALDAPIPVS
+636 
-648 RQLEERVLISE
+648 ERVE
-659 ERIEEAALSFGL
+659 GA

>member
-1 MRKKVIAAL
+1 MKKKVIAAL
-10 LVIALLACCVAALA
+10 LVIALLVCCVAALA
-24 ACNKKEGERKTEI
+24 ACNKNEGERKTEI
-37 VYLGDSIAEDILG
+37 VYLGDSIAEGILG

-143 LEAAENEYTS
+143 LEAAEEEYTS

-205 PLIKQETRDALEAAG
+205 PLIKQGTRDALEAAG

-383 DSAISF
+383 DSDISF

-499 LNTFLEGL
+499 LNAFLEGL
-507 AALLKSAAL
+507 AALLKSAVYPETGSASVTDL
-516 SPDPVLFIE
+516 AIPA
-525 HKGLYGE
+525 GLG
-532 EGDIGDADDRLPL
+532 
-545 GKAIVHGS
+545 
-553 GKKLL
+553 L
-558 VISYSHAASL
+558 VIESTYTLKEVTYPDGTTYTAVCLTPSDPDTQSYLTFSL
-568 SRKALKPYDE
+568 YEDE
-578 DITFIDLA
+578 
-586 TIYPLDRETLVK
+586 YGRQTLNAMVDFVK
-598 EYRRVP
+598 
-604 HALIVQDTP
+604 LNLT
-613 EEGSVGES
+613 
-621 VLRILAE
+621 LT
-628 FSSSLSFR
+628 
-636 MVSALDAPIPVS
+636 
-648 RQLEERVLISE
+648 ERV
-659 ERIEEAALSFGL
+659 

>member
-1 MRKKVIAAL
+1 MKKKVIAAL

-24 ACNKKEGERKTEI
+24 ACNKNEGERKTEI
-37 VYLGDSIAEDILG
+37 VYLGDSIAEGILG

-143 LEAAENEYTS
+143 LEAAEDEYTS

-205 PLIKQETRDALEAAG
+205 PLIKQGTRDALEAAG

-262 AAFNAVYAADPS
+262 EAFNAVYAADPS

-383 DSAISF
+383 DSDISF

-415 TTSGVTL
+415 ATSGVTL

-499 LNTFLEGL
+499 LNAFLEGL
-507 AALLKSAAL
+507 AALLKSAVYPETGSADVTDL
-516 SPDPVLFIE
+516 AIPT
-525 HKGLYGE
+525 GLG
-532 EGDIGDADDRLPL
+532 
-545 GKAIVHGS
+545 
-553 GKKLL
+553 L
-558 VISYSHAASL
+558 VIESTYTLKEVTYPDGTTYTAVCLTPSDPDTQSYLTFSL
-568 SRKALKPYDE
+568 YEDE
-578 DITFIDLA
+578 
-586 TIYPLDRETLVK
+586 YGRQTLNAMVDFVK
-598 EYRRVP
+598 
-604 HALIVQDTP
+604 LNLT
-613 EEGSVGES
+613 
-621 VLRILAE
+621 LT
-628 FSSSLSFR
+628 
-636 MVSALDAPIPVS
+636 
-648 RQLEERVLISE
+648 ER
-659 ERIEEAALSFGL
+659 A

>member
-1 MRKKVIAAL
+1 MKKKVIAAL

-24 ACNKKEGERKTEI
+24 ACNKNEGERKTEI
-37 VYLGDSIAEDILG
+37 VYLGDSIAEGILG

-143 LEAAENEYTS
+143 LEAAEDEYTS

-205 PLIKQETRDALEAAG
+205 PLIKQGTRDALEAAG

-248 MDGYADAFVIADGH
+248 MDGYEDAFVIADGH
-262 AAFNAVYAADPS
+262 TAFNAVYAADPS

-352 VTEAF
+352 VTEVF

-383 DSAISF
+383 DSDISF

-415 TTSGVTL
+415 ATSGVTL

-458 FLDTYLTPIMPG
+458 FLDTYITPIMPG

-499 LNTFLEGL
+499 LNAFLEGL
-507 AALLKSAAL
+507 AALLKSAVYPETGSASVTDL
-516 SPDPVLFIE
+516 AIPA
-525 HKGLYGE
+525 GLG
-532 EGDIGDADDRLPL
+532 
-545 GKAIVHGS
+545 
-553 GKKLL
+553 L
-558 VISYSHAASL
+558 VIESTYTLKEVTYPDGTTYTAVCLTPSDPDTQSYLTFSL
-568 SRKALKPYDE
+568 YEDE
-578 DITFIDLA
+578 
-586 TIYPLDRETLVK
+586 YGRQTLNAMVDFVK
-598 EYRRVP
+598 
-604 HALIVQDTP
+604 LNLT
-613 EEGSVGES
+613 
-621 VLRILAE
+621 LT
-628 FSSSLSFR
+628 
-636 MVSALDAPIPVS
+636 
-648 RQLEERVLISE
+648 ERV
-659 ERIEEAALSFGL
+659 

>member
-1 MRKKVIAAL
+1 MKKKVIAAL

-24 ACNKKEGERKTEI
+24 ACNKNEGERKTEI
-37 VYLGDSIAEDILG
+37 VYLGDSIAEGILG

-143 LEAAENEYTS
+143 LEAAEDEYTS

-205 PLIKQETRDALEAAG
+205 PLIKQWTRDALEAAG

-248 MDGYADAFVIADGH
+248 MDGYTDAFVIADGH

-352 VTEAF
+352 VTEVF

-383 DSAISF
+383 DSDISF

-499 LNTFLEGL
+499 LNAFLEGL
-507 AALLKSAAL
+507 AALLKSAVYPETGSASVTDL
-516 SPDPVLFIE
+516 AIPA
-525 HKGLYGE
+525 GLG
-532 EGDIGDADDRLPL
+532 
-545 GKAIVHGS
+545 
-553 GKKLL
+553 L
-558 VISYSHAASL
+558 VIESTYTLKEVTYPDGTTYTAVCLTPSDPDTQSYLTFSL
-568 SRKALKPYDE
+568 YEDE
-578 DITFIDLA
+578 
-586 TIYPLDRETLVK
+586 YGRQTLNAMVDFVK
-598 EYRRVP
+598 
-604 HALIVQDTP
+604 LNLT
-613 EEGSVGES
+613 
-621 VLRILAE
+621 LT
-628 FSSSLSFR
+628 
-636 MVSALDAPIPVS
+636 
-648 RQLEERVLISE
+648 ERVE
-659 ERIEEAALSFGL
+659 GA